1 MTSTAPAT
9 TFPLEQSSGGTST
22 LWLES
27 PHQSVVVV
35 DRIMLARLDATLDAL
50 RAEPPSLLIIR
61 SRDQRVWVA
70 GADLKEI
77 DSLSNEELEHYLAD
91 GQRVFA
97 KISDLPFPVIAAV
110 CGATLGGGLEL
121 AMHCHGIVA
130 TTTSMRGKPYAIG
143 LPEASLGL
151 VPAWGGT
158 QLLPARVA
166 PDQSVPA
173 IASGTAYT
181 SDAMPEDLVD
191 ATVDSENELEAACV
205 ALASSINPTDL
216 PRTIASCDEE
226 MVLAAVDHIRHDPN
240 ADEAARVVA
249 HCISTGVKNGLAAGL
264 DMEREGLV
272 SLRATEYARAKLQAF
287 LS

>member
-77 DSLSNEELEHYLAD
+77 DSLSDEELEHYLAD

-130 TTTSMRGKPYAIG
+130 TTTSM
-143 LPEASLGL
+143 
-151 VPAWGGT
+151 
-158 QLLPARVA
+158 
-166 PDQSVPA
+166 
-173 IASGTAYT
+173 
-181 SDAMPEDLVD
+181 
-191 ATVDSENELEAACV
+191 
-205 ALASSINPTDL
+205 
-216 PRTIASCDEE
+216 
-226 MVLAAVDHIRHDPN
+226 
-240 ADEAARVVA
+240 
-249 HCISTGVKNGLAAGL
+249 
-264 DMEREGLV
+264 
-272 SLRATEYARAKLQAF
+272 
-287 LS
+287 